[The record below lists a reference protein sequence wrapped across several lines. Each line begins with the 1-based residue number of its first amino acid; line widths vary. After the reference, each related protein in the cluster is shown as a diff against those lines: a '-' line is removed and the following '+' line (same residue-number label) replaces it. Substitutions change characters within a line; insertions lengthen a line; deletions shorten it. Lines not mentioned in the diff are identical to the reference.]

1 MWQLLLTLKNCTPL
15 SFLSFHLSPPPSLH
29 LFPSLGWWKATYLHR
44 FEISPQFCLQ
54 PSEHEQRAS
63 GIMCLRVEDAY
74 RLGRGENRE
83 ETSEWSHANNSWSTS
98 QSKKTFTPSVVFIDK
113 IRKKKKSTQYW
124 YLSLESH
131 QLILEGH
138 PNLQYSSDITWFEML
153 RN

>member
-1 MWQLLLTLKNCTPL
+1 MTQLLLTLKNCTPL

-113 IRKKKKSTQYW
+113 IRKNNNNQV
-124 YLSLESH
+124 
-131 QLILEGH
+131 LILKSWVTSVDSWRTSK
-138 PNLQYSSDITWFEML
+138 LTVLL
-153 RN
+153 RYHVVWNA